1 MDPSL
6 QVGGLIHALRGMKVI
21 LDRDLARLYGVT
33 TGNLNKAVRRNR
45 DRFPPDFM
53 IVLTPAE
60 YRSLRFQIGIL
71 GTGRHSK
78 FLPMAFT
85 EQGVAMLS
93 GVLHSRRAAKVN
105 IAIMRAFVRLRE
117 AAAAH
122 GELVRRL
129 AEMEGVLT
137 EHGSRLGEHA
147 RLIQEGFEAIRTLME
162 APEQPRK
169 RIGFGRR
176 REDAGAE

>member
-1 MDPSL
+1 MGSPL
-6 QVGGLIHALRGMKVI
+6 QVGGLIHVLSGMKVV

-45 DRFPPDFM
+45 DRFPSDFM

-71 GTGRHSK
+71 NAGRHSIY
-78 FLPMAFT
+78 LPMAFT

-117 AAAAH
+117 AAAAP

-147 RLIQEGFEAIRTLME
+147 RLIREGF
-162 APEQPRK
+162 
-169 RIGFGRR
+169 
-176 REDAGAE
+176 